1 MIRRPPR
8 STLFPYTTLFRS
20 HQCSQP
26 FRRKLFAFTLIAASA
41 LMAQPADVMEP
52 PFHFGKGKEKPA
64 WGQKARKRIEACTID
79 YQAVLR
85 GEKPIY
91 AQPDPSQESTATD
104 QFYQGERYQIH
115 VTK

>member
-64 WGQKARKRIEACTID
+64 WGRSEEHTSELQSRVDLVCRLLLEKKKKKRRKDRKKAK
-79 YQAVLR
+79 
-85 GEKPIY
+85 
-91 AQPDPSQESTATD
+91 
-104 QFYQGERYQIH
+104 H
-115 VTK
+115 